1 MRPSFYQTSLNKL
14 VKKILYR
21 LTPRSKTYSM
31 TSSNDVQGLY
41 NFQLYSLHEQSILI
55 YIGVSLSDPGAEF
68 KAEDENGEVWF
79 KFEDGS

>member
-1 MRPSFYQTSLNKL
+1 MMY
-14 VKKILYR
+14 
-21 LTPRSKTYSM
+21 M
-31 TSSNDVQGLY
+31 GLY

-55 YIGVSLSDPGAEF
+55 YLGVSLSYPGAEF

>member
-1 MRPSFYQTSLNKL
+1 
-14 VKKILYR
+14 
-21 LTPRSKTYSM
+21 M

-68 KAEDENGEVWF
+68 KVEDENGEVWF